1 VIALALILAA
11 FALGI
16 AVTVQIREHRW
27 RNRRSLGSFEPSPP
41 TPVRASVED
50 QPPTDFD
57 G

>member
-27 RNRRSLGSFEPSPP
+27 RNRR
-41 TPVRASVED
+41 
-50 QPPTDFD
+50 
-57 G
+57 